1 MKTLPIAIPPDAIAD
16 FCRRHGI
23 ARLAL
28 FGSVLR
34 DDFTPQSDVD
44 FLVEFLPDRVPGL
57 IRLVGM
63 ERELSAL
70 IGRKAD
76 LRTEGDLSKYFV
88 EEVLREAAPIYVAV

>member
-1 MKTLPIAIPPDAIAD
+1 MKTLPISIPSEAVAD

-23 ARLAL
+23 ARIAL

-57 IRLVGM
+57 IRLGGM
-63 ERELSAL
+63 ERELSGI

-76 LRTEGDLSKYFV
+76 MNTEGDLSKYFV
-88 EEVLREAAPIYVAV
+88 DEILREATPIYVAP